1 MIHSPK
7 FRSCAIGMLLLA
19 STSAASLAASKDAV
33 RDANR
38 KCENAWATCDTK
50 CDDKRFWR
58 EVRDCKSSC
67 DVRLT
72 ACYRRADQLGPL
84 KPEAGESG
92 TGAPVLSTDP

>member
-38 KCENAWATCDTK
+38 KCENA
-50 CDDKRFWR
+50 
-58 EVRDCKSSC
+58 
-67 DVRLT
+67 
-72 ACYRRADQLGPL
+72 
-84 KPEAGESG
+84 
-92 TGAPVLSTDP
+92 